1 MPSAWPSRQPK
12 NTDLTKNR
20 LGYCRKQIRFCYRKK
35 AKGETAVIIT
45 TEEKIFLQGIMTG
58 IITAET
64 ATQGTM
70 TATGKTSAMT
80 DTDVATDPAATTVK
94 RDVAV
99 IENLI

>member
-1 MPSAWPSRQPK
+1 
-12 NTDLTKNR
+12 
-20 LGYCRKQIRFCYRKK
+20 
-35 AKGETAVIIT
+35 
-45 TEEKIFLQGIMTG
+45 MTG

-80 DTDVATDPAATTVK
+80 DTNVATDPAATTVK

-99 IENLI
+99 IEKLI

>member
-1 MPSAWPSRQPK
+1 M
-12 NTDLTKNR
+12 
-20 LGYCRKQIRFCYRKK
+20 
-35 AKGETAVIIT
+35 KGETAVIIT
-45 TEEKIFLQGIMTG
+45 TEEKIFQGIMTG

-70 TATGKTSAMT
+70 TATGKISAMT
-80 DTDVATDPAATTVK
+80 DTNVATDPAATTVK

>member
-1 MPSAWPSRQPK
+1 M
-12 NTDLTKNR
+12 
-20 LGYCRKQIRFCYRKK
+20 
-35 AKGETAVIIT
+35 KGETAVIIT
-45 TEEKIFLQGIMTG
+45 TEEKIFQGIMTG

-80 DTDVATDPAATTVK
+80 DTNVATDPAATTVK

-99 IENLI
+99 IEKLI

>member
-35 AKGETAVIIT
+35 VKGA
-45 TEEKIFLQGIMTG
+45 G
-58 IITAET
+58 ITAET

-70 TATGKTSAMT
+70 TATGKISAMT
-80 DTDVATDPAATTVK
+80 DTNVATDPAATTVK